1 MDNLDDLLR
10 LVTSPAYF
18 FDRESHQ
25 ILACNQQFA
34 TLMEY
39 EIKDLLTMFVEQLR
53 PPEEIPLLA
62 RALAASPPKALSN
75 GATGHVQAPSCLC
88 SSSIATACT
97 STKPAASTAKSGWSS
112 SQSGTRLPSN
122 PLKTCSAHRRNH
134 VTRFPE
140 RFE

>member
-10 LVTSPAYF
+10 LVNSPAYF

-62 RALAASPPKALSN
+62 RALAASPPEGAVEWRYRTRSGVILFVQLIYRNSVYLDKASKLTRSVRMVVISKWD
-75 GATGHVQAPSCLC
+75 TIPV
-88 SSSIATACT
+88 
-97 STKPAASTAKSGWSS
+97 KSADALFGS
-112 SQSGTRLPSN
+112 
-122 PLKTCSAHRRNH
+122 
-134 VTRFPE
+134 
-140 RFE
+140 